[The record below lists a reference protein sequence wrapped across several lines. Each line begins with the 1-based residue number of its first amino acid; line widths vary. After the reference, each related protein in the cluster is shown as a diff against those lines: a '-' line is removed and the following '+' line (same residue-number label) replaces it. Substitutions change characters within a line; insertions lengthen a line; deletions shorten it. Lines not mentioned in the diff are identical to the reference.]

1 MIEKIV
7 IDGNDGTG
15 KTTRLVQLKKMFP
28 NIKYE
33 DRGIFSKMTLIDELF
48 NRNKNYVTL
57 SQKFYESIKQDSS
70 TLYIICR
77 ASSEIYQKRILE
89 RGDSIEEEFH
99 TVDDLNKYNQRF
111 DDLIDIVKDLPN
123 IMVVDTSNC

>member
-48 NRNKNYVTL
+48 NRNKIMSHLVRSSMKASNKIHLHSILYVVHHL
-57 SQKFYESIKQDSS
+57 
-70 TLYIICR
+70 
-77 ASSEIYQKRILE
+77 
-89 RGDSIEEEFH
+89 
-99 TVDDLNKYNQRF
+99 KYVR
-111 DDLIDIVKDLPN
+111 KEY
-123 IMVVDTSNC
+123 